1 MKKIL
6 FALMTLFCLV
16 GCNTNDIILENDV
29 LNESIINE
37 SVGED
42 AVDIG
47 DADLSENPLEIHFID
62 VGQADSI
69 LIKSNGKAMLID
81 AGNNDDADTIV
92 NYLKNQEIKELDYV
106 IGTHPHEDHIG
117 SLDTVINK
125 FDVNTIIMPKKSTT
139 TKTFEDVVTAIE
151 NKNLSITLPKVG
163 DKYKIGNGEFTI
175 IAPVKEDYGSN
186 LNNYSV
192 GIIMSY
198 GENKFIFTGDAEKVA
213 EEDIISTNINIDAD
227 LMKMGHHGSS
237 TSNSDVLLD
246 KISPKI
252 AIISCGQNNSY
263 GHPHQEVLNEIS
275 KRGVEV
281 YRTDLQGNIIVTSD
295 GKEITV
301 KTQKSEKIDEK
312 SSTVDTIKQED
323 KNYNETTALE
333 KADTS
338 INLITH
344 EYMLNT
350 STKVFHYTT
359 CSSVKQMSD
368 KNKKTFSGTR
378 EEVLNMGYKSCGRC
392 KP

>member
-16 GCNTNDIILENDV
+16 GCSTNEIILENDLV
-29 LNESIINE
+29 EESIINE
-37 SVGED
+37 SATESVVKGND
-42 AVDIG
+42 T
-47 DADLSENPLEIHFID
+47 DLSENPLEIHFID

-69 LIKSNGKAMLID
+69 LIKSNGKAILID

-92 NYLKNQEIKELDYV
+92 NYLKNQGIEELEYV

-125 FDVNTIIMPKKSTT
+125 FNINNIIMPKKSTT

-198 GENKFIFTGDAEKVA
+198 GENKFIFTGDAEKIA
-213 EEDIISTNINIDAD
+213 EEDIINTNINIDAD
-227 LMKMGHHGSS
+227 LMKLGHHGSS
-237 TSNSDVLLD
+237 TSNSNAFLD
-246 KISPKI
+246 NISPKI
-252 AIISCGQNNSY
+252 AIISCGLNNSY
-263 GHPHQEVLNEIS
+263 GHPHQEVLTEIS
-275 KRGVEV
+275 KRGIEA
-281 YRTDLQGNIIVTSD
+281 YRTDLQGNVIVTSD
-295 GKEITV
+295 GKEISV
-301 KTQKSEKIDEK
+301 KTQKNEKIDEK

-323 KNYNETTALE
+323 KNTTLE
-333 KADTS
+333 KTDVS

-368 KNKKTFSGTR
+368 KNKKSFSGTR